1 MQFDS
6 ISAFFA
12 MGGYGFYVWLS
23 YGVSALMIALLIF
36 MSCQSHKKTKQ
47 QIAQRFRREI
57 KLKEAAKQQAQQH
70 AQSSVV
76 LSEENHEPTS

>member
-6 ISAFFA
+6 INAFFA

-36 MSCQSHKKTKQ
+36 MSCRSHKKTKE
-47 QIAQRFRREI
+47 QIAKRYHREN
-57 KLKEAAKQQAQQH
+57 KLREAAKKQAEQQT
-70 AQSSVV
+70 QSQAE
-76 LSEENHEPTS
+76 LLEEPHESTS